1 MTLHSAKG
9 LEFKFVFILGLE
21 EGLFPHKRSIGS
33 MDQLQEER
41 RLCYVG
47 ITRAQEYLCL
57 THAESRRLHG
67 SEYLTS
73 ISRFIKEL
81 PESIIEHVRIGGSF
95 IDFSNEEKQSLEVN
109 YQLGQLVEH
118 DIFGSGIVLALE
130 GRGESL
136 RIQVNFE
143 NSGIKWLVA
152 SYAGLKKI

>member
-1 MTLHSAKG
+1 M
-9 LEFKFVFILGLE
+9 E
-21 EGLFPHKRSIGS
+21 
-33 MDQLQEER
+33 QLQEER

-73 ISRFIKEL
+73 LSRFVKEL

-95 IDFSNEEKQSLEVN
+95 VDFSNENNQSHEGA

-118 DIFGSGIVLALE
+118 DIFGSGIILALE
-130 GRGESL
+130 GRGENL
-136 RIQVNFE
+136 RMQINFE
-143 NSGIKWLVA
+143 DCGVKWLVS

>member
-1 MTLHSAKG
+1 M
-9 LEFKFVFILGLE
+9 
-21 EGLFPHKRSIGS
+21 
-33 MDQLQEER
+33 
-41 RLCYVG
+41 G

-73 ISRFIKEL
+73 LSRFVKEL
-81 PESIIEHVRIGGSF
+81 PESTIEHVRIGGSF
-95 IDFSNEEKQSLEVN
+95 IDFSNEGKQSPEGN

-130 GRGESL
+130 GREESL

-143 NSGIKWLVA
+143 DSGIKWLVA
-152 SYAGLKKI
+152 SYRLYHLFQKQSLCVLPFLTAVLQPVRLVQIL